1 MPGSVRLL
9 GSCGCRFAGQNY
21 YSSLVQRP
29 HDDDA
34 DAAALDDAGG
44 GSAASV
50 GARVNYGPLDCTR
63 GVYYHISG
71 AAAVTRTHAMLE
83 TRNFCCVHACQCV
96 CVPVCTRVCVCVCVS
111 IAYMKSV
118 RKSALT
124 WKLRFAWTAAS
135 RTSSEKWKMKNYRMS
150 PHCVYVCVC
159 VWGNFNP

>member
-34 DAAALDDAGG
+34 DAAVAVVAALDDADD

-96 CVPVCTRVCVCVCVS
+96 RTQCVRVCVCVC
-111 IAYMKSV
+111 
-118 RKSALT
+118 L
-124 WKLRFAWTAAS
+124 
-135 RTSSEKWKMKNYRMS
+135 
-150 PHCVYVCVC
+150 
-159 VWGNFNP
+159 